1 MKKLLAI
8 LLLIP
13 MLGMGQEKNV
23 VNSFRVSPRPDK
35 ITEFEKALANHAQ
48 KYHTGDW
55 KWRVFEVQSGPNTGA
70 YQVTEGPN
78 SWDQLDA
85 RGDISAEHTLDWNK
99 NVMTLT
105 TGMANSSYATYREDL
120 STVALTDF
128 TDKIAITHI
137 FPKIGCGD
145 KVEALIKK
153 IKKAWENGNQTVAV
167 YEASSS
173 GPAQFTFVF
182 RYKQGLKE
190 RNKDFRKP
198 FKERYNAVNG
208 EDSFNTY
215 LEGIKECIDSAWGEI
230 LFMRSDLG
238 SK

>member
-13 MLGMGQEKNV
+13 VLGIGQEKNV
-23 VNSFRVSPRPDK
+23 VNSFRITPRPDK
-35 ITEFEKALANHAQ
+35 ITEFEKALTSHAQ

-55 KWRVFEVQSGPNTGA
+55 KWRVFEIQSGPGSGA

-99 NVMTLT
+99 SVVSLT
-105 TGMANSSYATYREDL
+105 TGMASSSYAIYREDL

-128 TDKIAITHI
+128 TDKIAITHV
-137 FPKIGCGD
+137 FPKLGYGD
-145 KVEALIKK
+145 RVESLIKK

-208 EDSFNTY
+208 EDSFNSY
-215 LEGIKECIDSAWGEI
+215 LEVVRECIDNSWSEI
-230 LFMRSDLG
+230 LFLRADLG

>member
-8 LLLIP
+8 LLFIP

-23 VNSFRVSPRPDK
+23 VNSFRVTPRPDK

-55 KWRVFEVQSGPNTGA
+55 KWRVFEVQSGPSTGA

-128 TDKIAITHI
+128 TDKIAITHV

-145 KVEALIKK
+145 NVEALIKK
-153 IKKAWENGNQTVAV
+153 VKKAWENGNQTVAV